1 MWCTCRRLL
10 FIGFCFVPALASAE
24 WKSFIPTPAQNDLA
38 LDLFFSHERDSFG
51 GIARPTEWTDAFAK
65 ERLTLYSRGYF
76 YHPRFLRYR
85 FALGGLLSQEKYESL
100 TFAPTGWNT
109 RTGTEYDVALILLP
123 EHHYNLNLFASRFEP
138 LFKEYV
144 ATSHNRVG
152 QIAGARF
159 LYEQRPYFF
168 RAGLLRN
175 TTDFGAFSSE
185 VRRGNTEAKYFKE
198 LGDGDE
204 VSFDV
209 AFNPVWTSSS
219 SGLAATSYERYAA
232 NTLRLGRVRLT
243 SSLTGLT
250 WDQQHSAT
258 GNGSS
263 DQLAWQERL
272 TVRFPWSFR
281 SEVSYR
287 YHDNE
292 STFRAPVEARSRH
305 LQDKGDDI
313 QADLIHRLYESV
325 DTTYTFLRDSRS
337 SELGRTTNLSQTLT
351 VNYNKNL
358 RLGSLMLGA
367 SGSTGNLE
375 SAGAFTSVVNEPHP
389 GIPVPGAFTLGQEY
403 VVPGSVTVLL
413 KSPVPPY
420 QLITLVEGVHY
431 AVFPVVSA
439 LEIRV
444 FGLPPEFVV
453 PGTYDFL
460 ASYSI
465 AGGDFTLH
473 NGSFSANG
481 SLKLFRELLTTYA
494 GYTSVN
500 TDVVS
505 GVFPG
510 IPVDSKTYTAGV
522 RLSEGPWR
530 ATGEYAN
537 LDWDF
542 SPRKTWKARVEYT
555 SASPDGST
563 RLFGSAAYATSRY
576 SQGDPRV
583 QPAPFTENV
592 TAVTANAQKRLR
604 SPRMSFSV
612 GGSYSHMQRWVS
624 ADAFSWDAV
633 WNWKIGRVE
642 IDAGATAYR
651 YLTAGSPAGQYER
664 NHHLYYVKLR
674 RDLF

>member
-1 MWCTCRRLL
+1 VRCTRRLL
-10 FIGFCFVPALASAE
+10 LVIGVCLTPALAAAE
-24 WKSFIPTPAQNDLA
+24 WKSFMPTPAQNDLA
-38 LDLFFSHERDSFG
+38 LDVFFSHERDNFG
-51 GIARPTEWTDAFAK
+51 GLARPTDWTDAFAK
-65 ERLTLYSRGYF
+65 ERLTLYSHGYF

-85 FALGGLLSQEKYESL
+85 FALGGLLSQEKYQSL
-100 TFAPTGWNT
+100 VFAPTGWNV
-109 RTGTEYDVALILLP
+109 RTGTEYDVALTLLP
-123 EHHYNLNLFASRFEP
+123 EHRYNLHLFASRFEP

-152 QIAGARF
+152 KIAGARF
-159 LYEQRPYFF
+159 QYEQRPYFL

-175 TTDFGAFSSE
+175 TTDFGDFSTE
-185 VRRGNTEAKYFKE
+185 VDRANTEAKYFKE
-198 LGDGDE
+198 MANGNEL
-204 VSFDV
+204 SFDL
-209 AFNPVWTSSS
+209 AFNPIWTSSS
-219 SGLAATSYERYAA
+219 SGLTSTSYERYAA
-232 NTLRLGRVRLT
+232 NTLKLGRLRLT

-250 WDQQHSAT
+250 WDQEHSST
-258 GNGSS
+258 GDGSS

-272 TVRFPWSFR
+272 TVWLPWSFR
-281 SEVSYR
+281 SDVSYR

-292 STFRAPVEARSRH
+292 STFDAPVGALSRH
-305 LQDKGDDI
+305 LEDKGDDL
-313 QADLIHRLYESV
+313 QADLVHRLYESV
-325 DTTYTFLRDSRS
+325 DTTYSLLRDSRS
-337 SELGRTTNLSQTLT
+337 SQLGNTTNLSQSLT
-351 VNYNKNL
+351 INYNKNL

-367 SGSTGNLE
+367 SGQRGDLDSTG
-375 SAGAFTSVVNEPHP
+375 SSTSVVNEPHP
-389 GIPVPGAFTLGQEY
+389 GTPVPGIFTLGQEN
-403 VVPGSVTVLL
+403 VVPGSVAVLL

-420 QLITLVEGVHY
+420 ELVTLVEGIHY
-431 AVFPVVSA
+431 SVFPVVAA

-444 FGLPPEFVV
+444 YGLPPEFVV

-460 ASYSI
+460 ASYSL
-465 AGGDFTLH
+465 AGGDFTLR
-473 NGSFSANG
+473 NRSFSGSA

-522 RLSEGPWR
+522 RLSDGPWR

-542 SPRKTWKARVEYT
+542 SPRVTWKGRLEYSSS
-555 SASPDGST
+555 SADSST

-576 SQGDPRV
+576 SRGDPRV
-583 QPAPFTENV
+583 QPTPFTEHV
-592 TAVTANAQKRLR
+592 LSVSANAQKRLR
-604 SPRMSFSV
+604 SPRMSFSA
-612 GGSYSHMQRWVS
+612 GGTYSHLSRWVS
-624 ADAFSWDAV
+624 ADAFSWNAV
-633 WNWKIGRVE
+633 WNWKIGRME

-651 YLTAGSPAGQYER
+651 YLTAGSPTTQYDR